1 MKNALDTL
9 VEHWMSDDSFRAEF
23 RTNPAVAAKNRG
35 IELDAEMLAVARSIQ
50 AMGANL
56 EPRINMDQP
65 TGGC

>member
-1 MKNALDTL
+1 
-9 VEHWMSDDSFRAEF
+9 MSDDSFRAEF
-23 RTNPAVAAKNRG
+23 RSNPAVAAHNRG

-50 AMGANL
+50 AMGTNL